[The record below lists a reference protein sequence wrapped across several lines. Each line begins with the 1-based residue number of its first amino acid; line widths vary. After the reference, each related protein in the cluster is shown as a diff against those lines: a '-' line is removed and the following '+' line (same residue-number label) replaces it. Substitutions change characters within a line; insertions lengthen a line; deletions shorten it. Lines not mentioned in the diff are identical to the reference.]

1 MNEFN
6 LNKKYNWELAHQ
18 PIVKTYKAILTQT
31 GTSAPV
37 ANVLVNTLGEGI
49 SIDWTYTG
57 VGSYVATLTKGEFD
71 STKTYVQIEAGYYA
85 ASYFIFAG
93 VNPLLTSTITVE
105 SEDAAAANINIA
117 GTAFIEIN
125 IYG

>member
-6 LNKKYNWELAHQ
+6 LNKKYNWELAHE

-37 ANVLVNTLGEGI
+37 PTVLVNTLGEGI
-49 SIDWTYTG
+49 TIDWTYTG
-57 VGSYVATLTKGEFD
+57 VGAYVGTLNKGEFD
-71 STKTYVQIEAGYYA
+71 ISKTYVQIQPGYYA

-117 GTAFIEIN
+117 GNAFVEIN
-125 IYG
+125 LY

>member
-57 VGSYVATLTKGEFD
+57 VGLYVATLTKGEFD
-71 STKTYVQIEAGYYA
+71 ITNTYVQIQPDYYA
-85 ASYFIFAG
+85 ASYFTFAG
-93 VNPLLTSTITVE
+93 VNPSLLSTITVE
-105 SEDAAAANINIA
+105 SENASAVNVNIA
-117 GTAFIEIN
+117 GNAFIEIN